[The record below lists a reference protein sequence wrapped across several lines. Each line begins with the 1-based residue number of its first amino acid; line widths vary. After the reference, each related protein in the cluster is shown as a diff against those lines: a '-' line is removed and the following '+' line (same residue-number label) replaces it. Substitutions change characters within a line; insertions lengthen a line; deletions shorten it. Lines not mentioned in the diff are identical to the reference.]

1 MIAILGGLGAA
12 VLWASA
18 TLTSSRAGRLIGAS
32 STLAWMML
40 VGLVVAIP
48 MGVASGPLPTLTPST
63 TVWMLCSGIGNVVGL
78 LFVYRGLRIGKVGVI
93 AALASTEG
101 AIAAVI
107 SVVAGERMTIP
118 VALTLCVIVVG
129 IAVVALAS
137 GEPEEADAA
146 DPDSSAG
153 ALPASADHPA
163 GHRFKPAQR
172 AVLWGVA
179 AALVFGLSIYSTAR
193 LGASMSPMMAVL
205 PARVVG
211 VVGVFI
217 PLAVAG
223 RLRLTRPAAPMVLLI
238 GLGEVFGNASFVVGS
253 GQSIAIS
260 AVLASQFAAISAVAA
275 FVLFHERLSLS
286 QRYGV
291 IAIAVG
297 VAVLTA
303 TRG

>member
-1 MIAILGGLGAA
+1 
-12 VLWASA
+12 
-18 TLTSSRAGRLIGAS
+18 
-32 STLAWMML
+32 
-40 VGLVVAIP
+40 

-63 TVWMLCSGIGNVVGL
+63 TVWMLFSGIGNVVGL

-137 GEPEEADAA
+137 GEPEETDAA
-146 DPDSSAG
+146 GPDSISG
-153 ALPASADHPA
+153 AIPASPDDPA
-163 GHRFKPAQR
+163 RHRFKPAQR

-193 LGASMSPMMAVL
+193 LGSSMSPMMAVL

-217 PLAVAG
+217 PLAIAG

-238 GLGEVFGNASFVVGS
+238 GLGEVFGNASFVIGS

-275 FVLFHERLSLS
+275 FLIFHERLSLS

>member
-40 VGLVVAIP
+40 VGLLVAIP

-63 TVWMLCSGIGNVVGL
+63 TVWMLFSGIGNVVGL

-146 DPDSSAG
+146 GPDSISG
-153 ALPASADHPA
+153 AIPASPDDQAP
-163 GHRFKPAQR
+163 HRFKPAQR

-217 PLAVAG
+217 PLAIAG

-238 GLGEVFGNASFVVGS
+238 GLGEVFGNASFVIGS

-275 FVLFHERLSLS
+275 FLIFHERLSLS

-303 TRG
+303 TRS

>member
-40 VGLVVAIP
+40 VGLLVAIP

-63 TVWMLCSGIGNVVGL
+63 TVWMLFSGIGNVVGL

-146 DPDSSAG
+146 GPDSISG
-153 ALPASADHPA
+153 AIPASDDPA
-163 GHRFKPAQR
+163 RHRFKPAQR

-193 LGASMSPMMAVL
+193 LGASMAPMMAVL

-217 PLAVAG
+217 PLAIAG

-238 GLGEVFGNASFVVGS
+238 GLGEVFGNASFVIGS

-275 FVLFHERLSLS
+275 FLIFHERLSLS

-303 TRG
+303 TRS

>member
-48 MGVASGPLPTLTPST
+48 LGVASGPLPTLTPST

-137 GEPEEADAA
+137 GEAEETDADG
-146 DPDSSAG
+146 PDSSAG
-153 ALPASADHPA
+153 AIPASAGHPA
-163 GHRFKPAQR
+163 RHCFKPAQR

>member
-1 MIAILGGLGAA
+1 
-12 VLWASA
+12 
-18 TLTSSRAGRLIGAS
+18 
-32 STLAWMML
+32 MML
-40 VGLVVAIP
+40 VGLIVAIP
-48 MGVASGPLPTLTPST
+48 MGVTSGPLPTLTPST
-63 TVWMLCSGIGNVVGL
+63 AVWMLCSGIGNVVGL

-107 SVVAGERMTIP
+107 SVAAGERMTIP

-146 DPDSSAG
+146 GSDSSAG
-153 ALPASADHPA
+153 AIPASADHA
-163 GHRFKPAQR
+163 ARHRFKPAQR

-211 VVGVFI
+211 VVGVFV

-223 RLRLTRPAAPMVLLI
+223 RLRLTRAAAPMVLLI
-238 GLGEVFGNASFVVGS
+238 GLAEVFGNAAFVVGS

-297 VAVLTA
+297 VAELTA

>member
-1 MIAILGGLGAA
+1 VIAILGGLGAA

-48 MGVASGPLPTLTPST
+48 LGVASGPLPTLTPST

-137 GEPEEADAA
+137 GEAEETDADG
-146 DPDSSAG
+146 PDSSAG
-153 ALPASADHPA
+153 AIPASAGHPA
-163 GHRFKPAQR
+163 RHRFKPAQR

>member
-1 MIAILGGLGAA
+1 
-12 VLWASA
+12 
-18 TLTSSRAGRLIGAS
+18 
-32 STLAWMML
+32 
-40 VGLVVAIP
+40 
-48 MGVASGPLPTLTPST
+48 
-63 TVWMLCSGIGNVVGL
+63 
-78 LFVYRGLRIGKVGVI
+78 
-93 AALASTEG
+93 
-101 AIAAVI
+101 
-107 SVVAGERMTIP
+107 
-118 VALTLCVIVVG
+118 
-129 IAVVALAS
+129 
-137 GEPEEADAA
+137 
-146 DPDSSAG
+146 
-153 ALPASADHPA
+153 
-163 GHRFKPAQR
+163 
-172 AVLWGVA
+172 
-179 AALVFGLSIYSTAR
+179 
-193 LGASMSPMMAVL
+193 MSPMMAVL

>member
-40 VGLVVAIP
+40 VGLLVAIP

-63 TVWMLCSGIGNVVGL
+63 TVWMLFSGIGNVVGL

-137 GEPEEADAA
+137 GEPEETDAA
-146 DPDSSAG
+146 GPDSISG
-153 ALPASADHPA
+153 AIPASDDPA
-163 GHRFKPAQR
+163 RHRFKPAQR

-217 PLAVAG
+217 PLAIAG

-238 GLGEVFGNASFVVGS
+238 GLGEVFGNAAFVIGS

-275 FVLFHERLSLS
+275 FLIFHERLSLS

-303 TRG
+303 TRS

>member
-137 GEPEEADAA
+137 GEPEETDAA
-146 DPDSSAG
+146 GPDSISG
-153 ALPASADHPA
+153 AIPASDDPA
-163 GHRFKPAQR
+163 RHRFKPAQR

-217 PLAVAG
+217 PLAIAG

-238 GLGEVFGNASFVVGS
+238 GLGEVFGNASFVIGS

-275 FVLFHERLSLS
+275 FLIFHERLSLS

-303 TRG
+303 TRS

>member
-40 VGLVVAIP
+40 VGLLVAIP

-146 DPDSSAG
+146 GPDSISG
-153 ALPASADHPA
+153 AIPASDDPA
-163 GHRFKPAQR
+163 RHRFKPAQR

-217 PLAVAG
+217 PLAIAG

-238 GLGEVFGNASFVVGS
+238 GLGEVFGNASFVIGS

-275 FVLFHERLSLS
+275 FLIFHERLSLS

-303 TRG
+303 TRS

>member
-1 MIAILGGLGAA
+1 MISILGGLGAA

-40 VGLVVAIP
+40 VGLLVAIP

-63 TVWMLCSGIGNVVGL
+63 TVWMLFSGIGNVVGL

-146 DPDSSAG
+146 GPDSISG
-153 ALPASADHPA
+153 AIPASDDPA
-163 GHRFKPAQR
+163 RHRFKPAQR

-193 LGASMSPMMAVL
+193 LGASMSPIMAVL

-217 PLAVAG
+217 PLAIAG

-275 FVLFHERLSLS
+275 FLIFHERLSLS

-303 TRG
+303 TRS

>member
-1 MIAILGGLGAA
+1 VIAILGGLATA
-12 VLWASA
+12 VLWASS
-18 TLTSSRAGRLIGAS
+18 TLTSSRSGRLIGAA

-40 VGLVVAIP
+40 VGLLVAIP

-107 SVVAGERMTIP
+107 SVAAGERMTIP

-137 GEPEEADAA
+137 GESAETNSAGT
-146 DPDSSAG
+146 DSSAG
-153 ALPASADHPA
+153 AISASADIAAP
-163 GHRFKPAQR
+163 HRFKPAQR

-217 PLAVAG
+217 PLAIAG

-238 GLGEVFGNASFVVGS
+238 GLAEVFGNATFVVGS

-275 FVLFHERLSLS
+275 FLIFHERLSLP

-291 IAIAVG
+291 ISIAIG

-303 TRG
+303 TRA

>member
-1 MIAILGGLGAA
+1 
-12 VLWASA
+12 
-18 TLTSSRAGRLIGAS
+18 
-32 STLAWMML
+32 MML
-40 VGLVVAIP
+40 VGLLVAIP

-146 DPDSSAG
+146 GPDSISG
-153 ALPASADHPA
+153 AIPASDDPA
-163 GHRFKPAQR
+163 RHRFKPAQR

-217 PLAVAG
+217 PLAIAG

-238 GLGEVFGNASFVVGS
+238 GLGEVFGNASFVIGS

-275 FVLFHERLSLS
+275 FLIFHERLSLS

-303 TRG
+303 TRS

>member
-40 VGLVVAIP
+40 VGLLVAIP

-137 GEPEEADAA
+137 GEPEETDAA
-146 DPDSSAG
+146 GPDSISG
-153 ALPASADHPA
+153 AIPASPDDQAR
-163 GHRFKPAQR
+163 HRFKPAQR

-217 PLAVAG
+217 PLAIAG

-238 GLGEVFGNASFVVGS
+238 GLGEVFGNASFVIGS

-275 FVLFHERLSLS
+275 FLIFHERLSLS

-303 TRG
+303 TRS

>member
-1 MIAILGGLGAA
+1 VIAILGGLGAA

-40 VGLVVAIP
+40 VGLLVAIP

-63 TVWMLCSGIGNVVGL
+63 TVWMLFSGIGNVVGL

-146 DPDSSAG
+146 GPDSISG
-153 ALPASADHPA
+153 AIPASDDPA
-163 GHRFKPAQR
+163 RHRFKPAQR

-217 PLAVAG
+217 PLAIAG

-238 GLGEVFGNASFVVGS
+238 GLGEVFGNASFVIGS

-275 FVLFHERLSLS
+275 FLIFHERLSLS

-303 TRG
+303 TRS